1 MRKKLLITGSTGFL
15 GSNLI
20 KKLIKKKYF
29 IICLVRNKS
38 NFENIKHFTK
48 HRYIKFFNYEKKKLR
63 KVFLDYRIDGVIHC
77 ATNYGL
83 NVTSSKEI
91 IDSNLIF
98 PLKILEL
105 SVKSGVKFFINSDT
119 ILNKNISEY
128 TLSKNQFNE
137 WLKLYSKQIKC
148 CNVKLEHFYGPG
160 DNKTKFVI
168 NLILSFLSRKK
179 NIDFTPGNQKRDFIY
194 IDDVAEAF
202 IKILDFTFYNNFDYK
217 EFEVGTQKYLQLKK
231 FVAIVKKLSKNHETN
246 LNFGA
251 LKYRKGEKMNI
262 NVNIKSLK
270 KIGWSPKVSLRQGLL
285 KTIKYYGK

>member
-1 MRKKLLITGSTGFL
+1 MKKKLLITGSTGFL

-38 NFENIKHFTK
+38 NFENVKNFTK
-48 HRYIKFFNYEKKKLR
+48 YRYIKFFNYEKKDLR
-63 KVFLDYRIDGVIHC
+63 KVFLDYSIDGVIHC

-83 NVTSSKEI
+83 NITTPQEI

-105 SVKSGVKFFINSDT
+105 SAKSGVKFFINSDT

-128 TLSKNQFNE
+128 TLSKDQFNQ
-137 WLKLYSKQIKC
+137 WLKLYSKKIKC

-168 NLILSFLSRKK
+168 NLILSLLSRKK

-194 IDDVAEAF
+194 IDDVVEAF
-202 IKILDFTFYNNFDYK
+202 IKILDFTFYKNFDYK

-231 FVAIVKKLSKNHETN
+231 FVKLVKKLSKNYETN

-251 LKYRKGEKMNI
+251 LKYRKNEKMNI
-262 NVNIKSLK
+262 KVNIKSLK
-270 KIGWSPKVSLRQGLL
+270 KTGWRPKVSLRQGLL
-285 KTIKYYGK
+285 KTIKYYEK

>member
-1 MRKKLLITGSTGFL
+1 MKKTLLITGSTGFL

-38 NFENIKHFTK
+38 NFKNVKNFTK
-48 HRYIKFFNYEKKKLR
+48 YRYIKFFNYEKKDLR
-63 KVFLDYRIDGVIHC
+63 KVFLDYRIDGVLHC

-83 NVTSSKEI
+83 NITSPQEI

-105 SVKSGVKFFINSDT
+105 AAKSGVKFFINSDT

-128 TLSKNQFNE
+128 TLSKDQFNQ
-137 WLKLYSKQIKC
+137 WLKLYSKKIKC

-168 NLILSFLSRKK
+168 NLILCFLSRKK

-194 IDDVAEAF
+194 IDDVVEAF
-202 IKILDFTFYNNFDYK
+202 IKILDFTFYKNFDYK

-231 FVAIVKKLSKNHETN
+231 FVRLVKKLSKNCETN

-251 LKYRKGEKMNI
+251 LKYRKNEKMNI
-262 NVNIKSLK
+262 NVNTKSLK
-270 KIGWSPKVSLRQGLL
+270 KTGWRPKVSLRQGLL
-285 KTIKYYGK
+285 KTIKYYEK

>member
-38 NFENIKHFTK
+38 NFENVKNFRK
-48 HRYIKFFNYEKKKLR
+48 HRYIKFFNYEKKGLR

-83 NVTSSKEI
+83 NLTTSHEI

-105 SVKSGVKFFINSDT
+105 SAKSGVKFFINSDT

-137 WLKLYSKQIKC
+137 WLKLYSKKIRC

-168 NLILSFLSRKK
+168 DLILSFLSRKK

-194 IDDVAEAF
+194 IDDVVEAF
-202 IKILDFTFYNNFDYK
+202 IKILNFSLYNNFNYE
-217 EFEVGTQKYLQLKK
+217 EFEVGTQKYLKLKK
-231 FVAIVKKLSKNHETN
+231 FVRTVKNLSKNRETN

-251 LKYRKGEKMNI
+251 LKYRKNEKMNI
-262 NVNIKSLK
+262 NINIKSLK
-270 KIGWSPKVSLRQGLL
+270 KIGWRPKVSLRQGLL
-285 KTIKYYGK
+285 KTIKYYEK

>member
-38 NFENIKHFTK
+38 NFENVKNFRK
-48 HRYIKFFNYEKKKLR
+48 HRYIKFFNYEKKGLR

-83 NVTSSKEI
+83 NLTTSHEI

-105 SVKSGVKFFINSDT
+105 SAKSGVKFFINSDT

-137 WLKLYSKQIKC
+137 WLKLYSKKIRC

-168 NLILSFLSRKK
+168 DLILSFLSRKK

-194 IDDVAEAF
+194 IDDVVEAF
-202 IKILDFTFYNNFDYK
+202 IKILNFSLYNNFNYE
-217 EFEVGTQKYLQLKK
+217 EFEVGTQKYLKLKK
-231 FVAIVKKLSKNHETN
+231 FVRTVKNLSKNCETN

-251 LKYRKGEKMNI
+251 LKYRKNEKMNI
-262 NVNIKSLK
+262 NINIKSLK
-270 KIGWSPKVSLRQGLL
+270 KIGWRPKVSLRQGLL
-285 KTIKYYGK
+285 KTIKYYEK

>member
-38 NFENIKHFTK
+38 NFENVKNFRK
-48 HRYIKFFNYEKKKLR
+48 HRYIKFFNYEKKGLR

-83 NVTSSKEI
+83 NLTTSHEI

-105 SVKSGVKFFINSDT
+105 SAKSGVKFFINSDT

-137 WLKLYSKQIKC
+137 WLKLYSKKIRC

-168 NLILSFLSRKK
+168 DLILSFLSRKK

-194 IDDVAEAF
+194 IDDVVEAF
-202 IKILDFTFYNNFDYK
+202 IKILNFSLYNNFNYE
-217 EFEVGTQKYLQLKK
+217 EFEVGTQKYLKLKK
-231 FVAIVKKLSKNHETN
+231 FVRTVKKLSKNCETN

-251 LKYRKGEKMNI
+251 LKYRKNEKMNI
-262 NVNIKSLK
+262 NINIKSLK
-270 KIGWSPKVSLRQGLL
+270 KIGWRPKVSLRQGLL
-285 KTIKYYGK
+285 KTIKYYEK

>member
-1 MRKKLLITGSTGFL
+1 MRKKILITGSTGFL

-20 KKLIKKKYF
+20 KKLKKKYF

-38 NFENIKHFTK
+38 NFENVKYFTK
-48 HRYIKFFNYEKKKLR
+48 HRYIKFFNYEKKNLKN
-63 KVFLDYRIDGVIHC
+63 VFFDYRIDGVIHC

-83 NVTSSKEI
+83 NSTSPQEI

-98 PLKILEL
+98 PLRILEL
-105 SVKSGVKFFINSDT
+105 SAKSGVKFFINSDT

-137 WLKLYSKQIKC
+137 WLKLYSNKLKC

-168 NLILSFLSRKK
+168 DLILSLLNKKK

-194 IDDVAEAF
+194 IDDVVEAF
-202 IKILDFTFYNNFDYK
+202 IKILDFTFYNNFAYE

-231 FVAIVKKLSKNHETN
+231 FVRLVKKLSQNFETN

-251 LKYRKGEKMNI
+251 LKYRKNEKMNI
-262 NVNIKSLK
+262 KVNIKGLK
-270 KIGWSPKVSLRQGLL
+270 KIGWRPKVSLRQGLL
-285 KTIKYYGK
+285 KTIKYYEK